1 MKKFFKHQNKSNMMY
16 QVYYGW
22 DENNQKWFID
32 LQLPR
37 AKKVKYI
44 QWFDDKKSF
53 DKTLSKIS

>member
-1 MKKFFKHQNKSNMMY
+1 MMY